1 MSYEKGITKGIS
13 KVNTLIRIYNVITLP
28 ISLPISAISTL
39 FNARKEKARLEY
51 EINGEDW
58 MIDWMVDDTLWIIG
72 LLIMGYLL
80 HDWIPI
86 VLPYF
91 YEVI

>member
-39 FNARKEKARLEY
+39 FNARKEKSRLEY
-51 EINGEDW
+51 EVNGEDW
-58 MIDWMVDDTLWIIG
+58 MIDWIVGDTIWII
-72 LLIMGYLL
+72 LLLATGFILNDIFYIM
-80 HDWIPI
+80 
-86 VLPYF
+86 VTS
-91 YEVI
+91 

>member
-1 MSYEKGITKGIS
+1 MSYEKGISKGIS

-28 ISLPISAISTL
+28 ISLPISAISAL

-58 MIDWMVDDTLWIIG
+58 MIDWIVGDTIWII
-72 LLIMGYLL
+72 LLLATGFILNDIFYIM
-80 HDWIPI
+80 
-86 VLPYF
+86 VTS
-91 YEVI
+91 

>member
-39 FNARKEKARLEY
+39 FNARKEKSRLEY
-51 EINGEDW
+51 EVNGEDW
-58 MIDWMVDDTLWIIG
+58 MIDWIVGDTIWII
-72 LLIMGYLL
+72 LLLATGFILNDIIYIM
-80 HDWIPI
+80 
-86 VLPYF
+86 VTS
-91 YEVI
+91 